1 MVNKCGV
8 VNCKGNYN
16 EENKCRVFKLPV
28 DSLERQRWIQAI
40 PPRKD
45 FVTNP
50 ETFRICERHWRE
62 GFAAKGKGTKSRP
75 VDPPT
80 EFDVL
85 KSCLPTP
92 QHPPRTTNAEDRQ
105 LAFWREKDTI
115 KNLSSFKPESELT
128 KK

>member
-16 EENKCRVFKLPV
+16 KENKCRLFKLPA
-28 DSLERQRWIQAI
+28 DSLERQRWIEAI
-40 PPRKD
+40 PPREN
-45 FVTNP
+45 FVINP
-50 ETFRICERHWRE
+50 ETFRICGHHWIE
-62 GFAAKGKGTKSRP
+62 GYASKGTGTKARP

-92 QHPPRTTNAEDRQ
+92 NPHLVQRM
-105 LAFWREKDTI
+105 LKKD
-115 KNLSSFKPESELT
+115 S
-128 KK
+128 